1 MPLPFIGRLHAY
13 VPSLSHGLVRVYA
26 QGYRRL
32 LTMAVYSTEYI
43 SIVVSFFLVGLEAII
58 RVLTLALR

>member
-13 VPSLSHGLVRVYA
+13 VQSLSYGFVRAYA

-32 LTMAVYSTEYI
+32 LIMAVYSTEYI